1 MIRACRANAS
11 DGILCA
17 VLGQNA
23 VSLSLFLSPTPTIT
37 KWNFE
42 TTKLGIIAEVHSIC
56 YDRFMVHSPDI
67 VASQLAYAILITY
80 IFQFLR
86 LFLIPGWWIPT
97 AECGIVAWLRLAS
110 QTLSNY
116 PDLLSCIFLRNISS
130 KSKLI
135 GKITIIRGI
144 WYICLRRACCRRN
157 NTKGWHS
164 PLHSKFI

>member
-1 MIRACRANAS
+1 
-11 DGILCA
+11 
-17 VLGQNA
+17 
-23 VSLSLFLSPTPTIT
+23 
-37 KWNFE
+37 
-42 TTKLGIIAEVHSIC
+42 
-56 YDRFMVHSPDI
+56 MVHSPDI
-67 VASQLAYAILITY
+67 VASQLAYATLITY

-164 PLHSKFI
+164 PLHSKFIYCIAELWKLKSQNHQAIGAWLIISCTSLLYPRNILNEFIDKMNQTYHTGFIYKI